1 MKHLIMI
8 SALAISLA
16 SCGSGSTST
25 TTESTSTDSSTKNI
39 TPTQNGGG
47 PSGDGAAP
55 VINDS
60 LKSNPTN
67 VTDSA
72 ASVKSHSTE
81 THTMSTS
88 DKKMHG
94 KMKDSSSKY

>member
-1 MKHLIMI
+1 MKHLILI

-25 TTESTSTDSSTKNI
+25 TTESTTTDSMSTKTI
-39 TPTQNGGG
+39 APTQNGGG

-55 VINDS
+55 VITDS
-60 LKSNPTN
+60 SKINHTST
-67 VTDSA
+67 TDSA
-72 ASVKSHSTE
+72 GNVKSHSTE
-81 THTMSTS
+81 THSMST
-88 DKKMHG
+88 DKNKNG